1 MKNNRNRR
9 RGSLMLESSLILLVF
24 MMVLI
29 GTFDISQ
36 LLFIQQSIA
45 ERVRVAARYGAVNT
59 YDQTA
64 IENMVLYSQPTVP
77 ASGTPAFSLT
87 RAMIT
92 VARSDAGT
100 PEDRVSVT
108 VSNFPVE
115 FITPV
120 VAGIANGVAVS
131 ACASYELF

>member
-1 MKNNRNRR
+1 MKNSRNFR

-24 MMVLI
+24 MTVLV

-45 ERVRVAARYGAVNT
+45 ERVRVAARYGAVNA

-77 ASGTPAFSLT
+77 ATGSPAFSLT
-87 RAMIT
+87 RSMVT
-92 VARSDAGT
+92 VARTDAGT
-100 PEDRVSVT
+100 PEDRINVT
-108 VSNFPVE
+108 VLNFPVE
-115 FITPV
+115 FITPI
-120 VAGIANGVAVS
+120 VAGIAKGVSVT